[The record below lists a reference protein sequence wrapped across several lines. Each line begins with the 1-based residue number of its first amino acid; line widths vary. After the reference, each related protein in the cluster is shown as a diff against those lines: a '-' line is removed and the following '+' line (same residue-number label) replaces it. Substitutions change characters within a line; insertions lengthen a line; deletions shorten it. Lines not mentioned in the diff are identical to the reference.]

1 LPLAEVQTIEEHIS
15 KQTSD
20 RRFVT
25 SLLSIFAALGLALA
39 VVGVYGVISFL
50 VAQRTQELGIRLA
63 LGAKPSNVLWLVL
76 KQGITMSV
84 VGVIAGL
91 AGAAATRK
99 LLAQLV
105 FNVSA
110 TDVVTLA
117 AVSVALLAI
126 ATIASAVP
134 GARAMRIDPANALRQ
149 D

>member
-1 LPLAEVQTIEEHIS
+1 
-15 KQTSD
+15 
-20 RRFVT
+20 
-25 SLLSIFAALGLALA
+25 
-39 VVGVYGVISFL
+39 VYGVISFL

-76 KQGITMSV
+76 KQGMTTGA
-84 VGVIAGL
+84 VGVVAGL
-91 AGAAATRK
+91 VGALATRK

-105 FNVSA
+105 FNVLA
-110 TDVVTLA
+110 TDVVTLT

-126 ATIASAVP
+126 ATIASAVS

>member
-1 LPLAEVQTIEEHIS
+1 
-15 KQTSD
+15 
-20 RRFVT
+20 
-25 SLLSIFAALGLALA
+25 
-39 VVGVYGVISFL
+39 L